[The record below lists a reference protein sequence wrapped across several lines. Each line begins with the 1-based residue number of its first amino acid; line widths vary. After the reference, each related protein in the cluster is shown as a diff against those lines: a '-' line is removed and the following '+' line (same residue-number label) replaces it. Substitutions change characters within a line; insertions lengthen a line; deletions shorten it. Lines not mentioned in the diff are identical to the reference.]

1 MKYDVVLWDMDGTL
15 LNYQAAQKEA
25 LTQVFRT
32 IHKPLTDD
40 MRKIYRE
47 INDSYWKKLEL
58 GEVTR
63 EALLSDRFRDFFA
76 QVGIEGVDVKMVYEK
91 YEEVL
96 GSVYEYIQDSL
107 GLCTIL
113 QSQCR
118 QYIVTNGTAAL
129 QRKKIKL
136 SGFADCVDGYFISEE
151 AGAEKPSQI
160 FFDHVFAHIP
170 DVDKKRVLIVGDSLT
185 SDIKGGKAAGIQTCY
200 FNPENKKIKGEV
212 LPDHEIDHLWDVLRI
227 CDIVQ
232 S

>member
-15 LNYQAAQKEA
+15 LNYKAAQKEA

-32 IHKPLTDD
+32 IHKPLTED
-40 MRKIYRE
+40 MRKLYSE
-47 INDSYWKKLEL
+47 INDAYWKKLEL

-63 EALLSDRFRDFFA
+63 ETMLLDRFRDFFA
-76 QVGIEGVDVKMVYEK
+76 KVGIDGVDVAMVYEK

-107 GLCTIL
+107 GLCTML

-118 QYIVTNGTAAL
+118 QYIVTNGITAL

-151 AGAEKPSQI
+151 VGAEKPSQT
-160 FFDHVFAHIP
+160 FFDYVFAHIS
-170 DVDKKRVLIVGDSLT
+170 DLDKERVLIVGDSLT
-185 SDIKGGKAAGIQTCY
+185 SDIKGGQLAGIKTCY
-200 FNPENKKIKGEV
+200 FNPEHQKITGSV
-212 LPDHEIDHLWDVLRI
+212 RPDYEIDHLWDVLHI
-227 CDIVQ
+227 CDVVNL
-232 S
+232 